1 MSLELIT
8 SLRATRSFTRAP
20 VTRAQVTLVLEAARW
35 AGSARNRQPWRFVVV
50 RDRALLCE
58 LSRLGAY
65 AGHLAVAP
73 VAVLLAVDATLSTE
87 DAEFDAGRAA
97 QNLMLAAHTLGLGS
111 CPASFFPAP
120 NARAATTLAGLREP
134 WRIRTGISLG
144 HPASPPEGTLA
155 IPRGRWPLND
165 LVIELS

>member
-1 MSLELIT
+1 MGLELIT
-8 SLRATRSFTRAP
+8 SLRATRAFTSAP
-20 VTRAQVTLVLEAARW
+20 VTREQVTAVLEAARW

-50 RDRALLCE
+50 RDRGLLGE

-65 AGHLAVAP
+65 AGHLAGAP

-97 QNLMLAAHTLGLGS
+97 QNLMIAAHALGLGS
-111 CPASFFPAP
+111 CPASFFPAAK
-120 NARAATTLAGLREP
+120 ARAATALAGLGEP

-144 HPASPPEGTLA
+144 RPAPAPGGTPA
-155 IPRGRWPLND
+155 IPQGRLPLAD